1 MGSEQQAGRDTAT
14 GTDPQ
19 AKYDEP
25 GYEDKSLGQAAA
37 QDAEL
42 AERLANE
49 TADLDEAERRFEA
62 EAVGS
67 PALRDRP
74 AADPDT
80 SDSDRLLRI
89 YLNDH
94 LAGAGI
100 GVEIARRS
108 RDENA
113 GTDLGRYLSDLH
125 HDLVEDRDT
134 LERLIRSLGHRPSRV
149 KSTLGVAS
157 AKLGAL
163 KPSGRVTTYSPLS
176 RVLELETLVT
186 GALAKRRLWNTLRFV
201 EPSDG
206 QLDVGELDRLADRAD
221 RQLEELERQHRLAVI
236 VAFAGAD
243 RTE

>member
-1 MGSEQQAGRDTAT
+1 MAAEQQTGRDTAT

-19 AKYDEP
+19 ARYDQP

-42 AERLANE
+42 AERLASE
-49 TADLDEAERRFEA
+49 TGDLEEAERRFET
-62 EAVGS
+62 EAAGA
-67 PALRDRP
+67 PALHDRP
-74 AADPDT
+74 ATDPDT

-94 LAGAGI
+94 LAGAGV
-100 GVEIARRS
+100 GVEIARRT

-113 GTDLGRYLSDLH
+113 GTDMGRFLSDLH

-134 LERLIRSLGHRPSRV
+134 LERFIRQLGHRPSRV

-157 AKLGAL
+157 AKLGSL
-163 KPSGRVTTYSPLS
+163 KPSGRVTSYSPLS
-176 RVLELETLVT
+176 RVLELESLIAGV
-186 GALAKRRLWNTLRFV
+186 LAKRRLWETLRFV

-206 QLDVGELDRLADRAD
+206 HIDAGELQRLIERAD
-221 RQLEELERQHRLAVI
+221 RQFDGLQRQHRLAVI
-236 VAFAGAD
+236 VAFSGAD
-243 RTE
+243 RHE